1 MLNKP
6 EKDHLDIRVKSDLLV
21 MPSTVAINAAVVY

>member
-1 MLNKP
+1 MLNEP
-6 EKDHLDIRVKSDLLV
+6 TESHLNIRVKSDLLS